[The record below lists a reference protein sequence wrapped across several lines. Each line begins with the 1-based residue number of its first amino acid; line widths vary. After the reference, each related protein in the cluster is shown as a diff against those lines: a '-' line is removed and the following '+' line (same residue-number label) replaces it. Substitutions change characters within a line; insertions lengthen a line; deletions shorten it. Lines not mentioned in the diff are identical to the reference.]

1 MATTI
6 SGTEKSAKRNI
17 LSQAA
22 VRYVGLIT
30 AFCGLVFLILKQPL
44 ETILADIA
52 TISSIAFILVGL
64 LLFVCNIKNVFL
76 KRNDKNTG
84 YYILLGVLFIAVAIL
99 LLIFKQQACK
109 WICIIFASLLAIYGI
124 LRLIKYLT
132 SKRKG
137 VLYVIDIVLSLL
149 LISVG
154 VMIVLMGF
162 IKTSSV
168 YLLILGI
175 NATILGVSDIVLH

>member
-1 MATTI
+1 MP
-6 SGTEKSAKRNI
+6 SGKNKSRHPHHNLNKDKTSLSIIKCDVGNKILCTCFLWTVKNLFI
-17 LSQAA
+17 LSLSKVFNHEHILNVVQ
-22 VRYVGLIT
+22 
-30 AFCGLVFLILKQPL
+30 LVL
-44 ETILADIA
+44 
-52 TISSIAFILVGL
+52 GYW
-64 LLFVCNIKNVFL
+64 
-76 KRNDKNTG
+76 NDK
-84 YYILLGVLFIAVAIL
+84 LLKIFLVYNYDDWLFL
-99 LLIFKQQACK
+99 LWRHK